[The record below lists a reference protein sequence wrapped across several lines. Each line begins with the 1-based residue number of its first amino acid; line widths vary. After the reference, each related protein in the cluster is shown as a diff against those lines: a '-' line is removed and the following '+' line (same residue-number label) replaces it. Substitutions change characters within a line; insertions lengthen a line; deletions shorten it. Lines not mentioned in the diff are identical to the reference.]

1 MFHNNIIEA
10 VCILK
15 MAEGLEQTLAALQNL
30 QMLTWMI
37 PRLTK
42 QNGNSQIGMFF
53 FFFVMIHIINSV
65 KRITKIK

>member
-53 FFFVMIHIINSV
+53 FFFRHDPYYQ
-65 KRITKIK
+65 